1 MSNDCEK
8 MAIRIF
14 YAPALTPNGSAEF
27 TKGLIVLHVHRSPGS
42 PNEMLEH
49 SEKDLNRNSM
59 C

>member
-1 MSNDCEK
+1 

-14 YAPALTPNGSAEF
+14 YAPALTPNKSAEF
-27 TKGLIVLHVHRSPGS
+27 TKGLIVLHVYRSPGS